1 MPFLEPMSRYLTESG
16 FGLFSFD
23 SEGGD
28 GQYEFDFDYA
38 PALEMADK
46 LTFFRLMV
54 KQAAKEAGLVA
65 TFMPKPYTTGWGSG
79 HHFNMSLAELD
90 DRGEPVPRR
99 RRRTREGLEQA
110 RLLVRRR
117 HHAPRGRDRR
127 DRDADGQLVQAAAT
141 ASRRRHR
148 FVGARVRR
156 VRRQQ
161 PFVHVALAAQ
171 PARSREPRRR
181 LRREHLPRGRV
192 HARGRDGRHPRRP
205 RPGRTDRRHHL
216 RLELGADRRGP
227 RCPATCSKRSTR
239 STPTRSRTR
248 CSPRS
253 SSPRTAE

>member
-79 HHFNMSLAELD
+79 HHFNMSIADVD

-99 RRRTREGLEQA
+99 RRRARQGLEQA
-110 RLLVRRR
+110 RVLVRRR
-117 HHAPRGRDRR
+117 DHAPRGRDRR
-127 DRDADGQLVQAAAT
+127 DRDADGELVQAPAA
-141 ASRRRHR
+141 APRRRHR
-148 FVGARVRR
+148 VVGAGVRG

-161 PFVHVALAAQ
+161 PLVHAPAAAQ
-171 PARSREPRRR
+171 PAGGREPRRR
-181 LRREHLPRGRV
+181 LRRQHLPRGRV
-192 HARGRDGRHPRRP
+192 HARGRTRRHPRGP
-205 RPGRTDRRHHL
+205 RPGRARSTTSPTTGTRR
-216 RLELGADRRGP
+216 RRA
-227 RCPATCSKRSTR
+227 RRACPATCSRRSTR
-239 STPTRSRTR
+239 STPIRSRTP

-253 SSPRTAE
+253 SSPRTAG